1 MPRELDSFGFRR
13 NVADEEVRRLSFE
26 VQSLKFK
33 FQVSDV
39 RKTEVFSFCRI
50 RNKGFAR
57 ISAGPQQ
64 GLV

>member
-50 RNKGFAR
+50 RNKDL
-57 ISAGPQQ
+57 Q
-64 GLV
+64 G